1 MRKWR
6 SVLLCVA
13 GVLYEAGASSPYEAI
28 YFARLR
34 RKDLK

>member
-1 MRKWR
+1 MWKWH
-6 SVLLCVA
+6 SVLLSVV
-13 GVLYEAGASSPYEAI
+13 GVLYEAGVSSSYEAI